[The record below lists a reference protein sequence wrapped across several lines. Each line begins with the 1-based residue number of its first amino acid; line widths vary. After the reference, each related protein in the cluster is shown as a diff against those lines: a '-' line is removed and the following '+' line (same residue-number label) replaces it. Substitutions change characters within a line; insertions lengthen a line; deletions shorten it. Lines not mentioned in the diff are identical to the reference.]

1 MDTQITSLDHLES
14 ILEENIAAIIYFTS
28 PKCNVCKVLRPKLM
42 ELTEKTYPDMGRF
55 FVDISET
62 PEIAAHYSVF
72 AAPTILVL
80 FEGKEFARKSRSM
93 SPELL
98 MKEIERPYSILTQ

>member
-1 MDTQITSLDHLES
+1 MDTKIISLENLES
-14 ILEENIAAIIYFTS
+14 ILAENIAVIIYFTS
-28 PKCNVCKVLRPKLM
+28 PACNVCKVLRPKLM
-42 ELTEKTYPDMGRF
+42 EITAKTYPDIGRYY
-55 FVDISET
+55 VDISET
-62 PEIAAHYSVF
+62 PEIAAQYSVF
-72 AAPTILVL
+72 AAPTIIVL